1 MNPEFTEE
9 DKKAIAAEF
18 GISPDQVGD
27 PMTIE
32 EVAAEL
38 KSQGISIDEALAAG
52 TIDESLAEELRKLES
67 ESR

>member
-1 MNPEFTEE
+1 MQPELTQQ
-9 DKKAIAAEF
+9 DKQELAAEL
-18 GISPDQVGD
+18 GVSPEQIGD

-38 KSQGISIDEALAAG
+38 KDQGISIDEALAAG